1 MINRLEVWSGS
12 SPVATLTEQGS
23 ALQLTYHAEALRPL
37 SLSLPLAPSPLQGS
51 QLAHFLLSLLPPLPT
66 RAKAAAALGLEADDL
81 LGLLQHMGQDCPGDL
96 CFLPPNATPTTGTL
110 HPLDLAELT
119 ACVGTLEDRP
129 LLAGRAGVSQT
140 LAGRRPKLAL
150 CKTAEGLALPL
161 AGATSTHVLKP
172 DLGPWQGAA
181 LTEVFCQTLAQRVGL
196 PASTAELI
204 VLADGRRCSLVA
216 RYDRVGQK
224 RLPVESFAQALG
236 LGDCPQEAD
245 GGPSLANCFGLLES
259 LCTDVRAEQQGLMD
273 LVLFNALIGNSSA
286 DSSLF
291 ALIKDGNEPRLA
303 PLHGALCA
311 AVFPHLPN
319 RLALRIGR
327 ARELLAL
334 KPTDAL
340 LLAAATQLE
349 PTDLATRALGLAEKL
364 RTESRRLADDYR
376 EPWQRPII
384 ATLLSALDQQCG
396 TVAQML
402 RGFLTQ
408 KNVA

>member
-1 MINRLEVWSGS
+1 MTDQLDVWSGS
-12 SPVATLTEQGS
+12 SLVASLTRCGS
-23 ALQLTYHAEALRPL
+23 ALQLTYHDKAPRPL
-37 SLSLPLAPSPLQGS
+37 SLSLPLSRAPIQGR
-51 QLAHFLLSLLPPLPT
+51 QLTRFLFSLLPPLPIRT
-66 RAKAAAALGLEADDL
+66 KAATALGLEADDL
-81 LGLLQHMGQDCPGDL
+81 LGLLHRMGQDCPGDL
-96 CFLPPNATPTTGTL
+96 CFLPPAETLTTGIL

-119 ACVGTLEDRP
+119 DCVSTLEDRP
-129 LLAGRAGVSQT
+129 LLAGRAEVSQT

-150 CKTAEGLALPL
+150 CKSADGLALPL
-161 AGATSTHVLKP
+161 AGAASTHVLKP

-196 PASTAELI
+196 PASAAELI
-204 VLADGRRCSLVA
+204 VLEDGRHCSLVA
-216 RYDRVGQK
+216 RYDRMGQK

-236 LGDCPQEAD
+236 LGDCPQETD
-245 GGPSLANCFGLLES
+245 GGPSLAQCFGLLES

-291 ALIKDGNEPRLA
+291 ALIKDGDEPRLA

-364 RTESRRLADDYR
+364 RSESRRLAEDYR

-384 ATLLSALDQQCG
+384 ATLLSAFDQQCG

-402 RGFLTQ
+402 RGFLTH